1 MNAKL
6 AECLKKLRLSGMA
19 ETLDVRL
26 QEATANHLDH
36 AEFLELVLADELAIR
51 QERLIA
57 RGLKAAGFREP
68 KTLEDFQWDFNRSIK
83 RKQIYDM
90 AAGGFVRQHR
100 DVLLAGPP
108 GVGKS
113 HLAQAIGRQLVHVG
127 FTVFYRSIFDAVRD
141 FLHDEAFEGHDRIM
155 TRYLKPDLLILDDM
169 GLKQL
174 PKKSGE
180 YLFEI
185 IMRRHQLHSTMMTS
199 NRPLEDWGKLMNDV
213 PAATAIL
220 DRLLANAEILQI
232 TGKSYRLGGGD
243 KPEDK

>member
-1 MNAKL
+1 
-6 AECLKKLRLSGMA
+6 MA
-19 ETLDVRL
+19 QTLEVRL
-26 QEATANHLDH
+26 QEARANRLDH
-36 AEFLELVLADELAIR
+36 AEFLELVLADEMAVR

-57 RGLKAAGFREP
+57 RGLKAACFREQ
-68 KTLEDFQWDFNRSIK
+68 KTLEDFHWDFNRSIK
-83 RKQIYDM
+83 KKQIYDL

-127 FTVFYRSIFDAVRD
+127 FTVLYRSIFDAVRD

-155 TRYLKPDLLILDDM
+155 TKYLKPDLLILDDM

-220 DRLLANAEILQI
+220 DRLLANAEIIQI

-243 KPEDK
+243 KPEDKVNDRPC

>member
-6 AECLKKLRLSGMA
+6 AEYLKKLRLSGMA

-108 GVGKS
+108 GVGK
-113 HLAQAIGRQLVHVG
+113 
-127 FTVFYRSIFDAVRD
+127 
-141 FLHDEAFEGHDRIM
+141 
-155 TRYLKPDLLILDDM
+155 P
-169 GLKQL
+169 
-174 PKKSGE
+174 
-180 YLFEI
+180 
-185 IMRRHQLHSTMMTS
+185 
-199 NRPLEDWGKLMNDV
+199 RP
-213 PAATAIL
+213 T
-220 DRLLANAEILQI
+220 
-232 TGKSYRLGGGD
+232 
-243 KPEDK
+243 

>member
-6 AECLKKLRLSGMA
+6 AEQLKKLRLSGITQ
-19 ETLDVRL
+19 TLDVRL
-26 QEATANHLDH
+26 QEATANRLDH
-36 AEFLELVLADELAIR
+36 AEFLELTLADELAVR

-57 RGLKAAGFREP
+57 RGLKAAGFREQ
-68 KTLEDFQWDFNRSIK
+68 KTLEDFQWDFNRTIK
-83 RKQIYDM
+83 KKQVYDL
-90 AAGGFVRQHR
+90 AAGGFVRQSR

-113 HLAQAIGRQLVHVG
+113 HLVQAIGRQLIHVG
-127 FTVFYRSIFDAVRD
+127 FTVLYRSIFDAVRD

-185 IMRRHQLHSTMMTS
+185 IMRRHQLRSTMMTS

-220 DRLLANAEILQI
+220 DRLLANAEIIQI

-243 KPEDK
+243 KSAEK